1 MVYSANI
8 PPTGAVVS
16 ESPFVRSLEVISM
29 MPDWSVMAAVT
40 RGTNY
45 IRDLC
50 ETYLPQEPR
59 EDDDAYETRVA
70 RSVLSPY
77 TSRLIETAAGAI
89 LRKPIHVE
97 GDQYWLDMCQDVD
110 GLGSSINEY
119 ARRALVSSL
128 TFGHSAILV
137 DYPAAA
143 GAMNLAEER
152 AMGRRPYFVHVDA
165 PQIWGWRKEAGTNR
179 LLQVRIHD
187 YDVKPINDFGEEQVE
202 LMRVIYPGR
211 YDLYTLG
218 QETVE
223 FTETGDY
230 SLAEIPLVPIYS
242 NRRGLLFS
250 QPSLLDIANLNIT
263 HYQRQADLIHALHIA
278 AMPTLVLEG
287 WDDTTGS
294 ATMGVNYAIA
304 MQPGN
309 KAYYV
314 QADATSFEAQM
325 AELQSLEQQMS
336 TLGVTKLFGQK
347 FVAESAE
354 AKRIDQAQSNSVLS
368 IISQELESALN
379 QAFEFAAQYVGIE
392 APEITIDRDFD
403 YYRLIGQDVAVLTQ
417 LNQMGKIS
425 DSMLLEIL
433 RRGEILPDNIN
444 IEDEEEAAEMDATE
458 LVEANENTGEED
470 MEERAEMN
478 PDRVDRL
485 IELLS
490 R

>member
-1 MVYSANI
+1 VVYSANI

-16 ESPFVRSLEVISM
+16 ESPFVRSLDVIAM
-29 MPDWSVMAAVT
+29 MPDWGVMAAVT

-45 IRDLC
+45 IRDLS

-59 EDDDAYETRVA
+59 EDEDAYRTRVD

-89 LRKPIHVE
+89 LRKPIQIE
-97 GDQYWLDMCQDVD
+97 GDPYWQQLAEDID
-110 GLGSSINEY
+110 GLGSNINEY

-128 TFGHSAILV
+128 TYGHSAILV

-143 GAMNLAEER
+143 GARNLAEER

-165 PQIWGWRKEAGTNR
+165 PQIWGWRKETGTNR

-187 YDVKPINDFGEEQVE
+187 YDVRPLNEFGEEQVE
-202 LMRVIYPGR
+202 EMRVIYPGK

-218 QETVE
+218 QDVVE
-223 FTETGDY
+223 FSATGGY
-230 SLAEIPLVPIYS
+230 SLDEIPLVPIYS
-242 NRRGLLFS
+242 NRRGLLTS
-250 QPSLLDIANLNIT
+250 LPPLLDIANLNIT

-294 ATMGVNYAIA
+294 STMGVNYAIA

-314 QADATSFEAQM
+314 QADATSFDAQM
-325 AELQSLEQQMS
+325 NELESLAAQMS

-368 IISQELESALN
+368 ILSQELESCLN
-379 QAFEFAAQYVGIE
+379 QAFAFAARYVGME
-392 APEITIDRDFD
+392 PPTIIVDRDFD
-403 YYRLIGQDVAVLTQ
+403 YYRLIGQDVSVLAQ
-417 LNQMGKIS
+417 LNEMGKIS
-425 DSMLLEIL
+425 DTMLLEIL
-433 RRGEILPDNIN
+433 RRGEILPDTIDV
-444 IEDEEEAAEMDATE
+444 EGEVAAAAADKANTDQPTDTE
-458 LVEANENTGEED
+458 V
-470 MEERAEMN
+470 AEITPSN
-478 PDRVDRL
+478 VDRL
-485 IELLS
+485 IDMLA

>member
-16 ESPFVRSLEVISM
+16 ESPFVRSLDVIAM

-40 RGTNY
+40 NGTNY
-45 IRDLC
+45 LRDMS

-59 EDDDAYETRVA
+59 EDDDAYQTRVD

-89 LRKPIHVE
+89 LRKPIHIE
-97 GDQYWLDMCQDVD
+97 GDPYWLEIAQNID
-110 GLGSSINEY
+110 GLGSNINEY

-128 TFGHSAILV
+128 TYGHSAILV

-165 PQIWGWRKEAGTNR
+165 PQIWGWRKESGTNR
-179 LLQVRIHD
+179 LTQVRIHD
-187 YDVKPINDFGEEQVE
+187 YDVRPLNEFGEEQIE
-202 LMRVIYPGR
+202 QMRVIYPGR

-218 QETVE
+218 QEVVE
-223 FTETGDY
+223 FTSTGGY
-230 SLAEIPLVPIYS
+230 SLDEIPLVPIYS
-242 NRRGLLFS
+242 NRRGLLIS
-250 QPSLLDIANLNIT
+250 QPPLLDIANLNIT

-314 QADATSFEAQM
+314 QADATSFDAQM

-368 IISQELESALN
+368 IISQELESAFN

-403 YYRLIGQDVAVLTQ
+403 FYRLIGQDVSVLTQ
-417 LNQMGKIS
+417 LNQLGKIS
-425 DSMLLEIL
+425 DAMLLEIL

-444 IEDEEEAAEMDATE
+444 IEDELEASTENALALPEAAE
-458 LVEANENTGEED
+458 NTGDED
-470 MEERAEMN
+470 MEEREE
-478 PDRVDRL
+478 
-485 IELLS
+485 ELNS
-490 R
+490 

>member
-1 MVYSANI
+1 MVYSANV

-16 ESPFVRSLEVISM
+16 ESPFVRSLEVIGM

-40 RGTNY
+40 NGTNY
-45 IRDLC
+45 LRDMS

-59 EDDDAYETRVA
+59 EDDDAYQTRVD

-89 LRKPIHVE
+89 LRKPIHIE
-97 GDQYWLDMCQDVD
+97 GDSYWLELAQNID
-110 GLGSSINEY
+110 GLGSNINEY

-128 TFGHSAILV
+128 TYGHSAILV
-137 DYPAAA
+137 DYPAASA
-143 GAMNLAEER
+143 ARNLAEER

-165 PQIWGWRKEAGTNR
+165 PQIWGWRKESGTNR

-187 YDVKPINDFGEEQVE
+187 YDVRPLNEFGEEQVE
-202 LMRVIYPGR
+202 EMRVIYPGR

-218 QETVE
+218 QELVE
-223 FTETGDY
+223 FTATGGY
-230 SLAEIPLVPIYS
+230 SLTEIPLVPIYS
-242 NRRGLLFS
+242 NRRGLLVS
-250 QPSLLDIANLNIT
+250 QPPLLDIANLNIT

-314 QADATSFEAQM
+314 QADATSFDAQM
-325 AELQSLEQQMS
+325 AELESLASQMS

-379 QAFEFAAQYVGIE
+379 QAFAFAAQYVGME
-392 APEITIDRDFD
+392 PPEITIDRDFD
-403 YYRLIGQDVAVLTQ
+403 YYRLIGQDVSVLAQ

-425 DSMLLEIL
+425 DAMLLEIL
-433 RRGEILPDNIN
+433 RRGEVLPDNIN
-444 IEDEEEAAEMDATE
+444 VEDEAEAAGKPATAITEEPETEDEPDSSDSMDE
-458 LVEANENTGEED
+458 SS
-470 MEERAEMN
+470 M
-478 PDRVDRL
+478 
-485 IELLS
+485 S
-490 R
+490 

>member
-1 MVYSANI
+1 VVYSANI

-16 ESPFVRSLEVISM
+16 ESPFVRSLEVIGM

-40 RGTNY
+40 NGTNY
-45 IRDLC
+45 LRDMS

-59 EDDDAYETRVA
+59 EDDDAYQTRVD

-89 LRKPIHVE
+89 LRKPIHIE
-97 GDQYWLDMCQDVD
+97 GDSYWLELAQNID
-110 GLGSSINEY
+110 GLGSNINEY

-128 TFGHSAILV
+128 TYGHSAILV
-137 DYPAAA
+137 DYPAATEA
-143 GAMNLAEER
+143 RNLAEER

-165 PQIWGWRKEAGTNR
+165 PQIWGWRKEPGTNR

-187 YDVKPINDFGEEQVE
+187 YDVRPLNEFGEEQVE
-202 LMRVIYPGR
+202 EMRVIYPGR

-218 QETVE
+218 QELVE
-223 FTETGDY
+223 FTATGGY
-230 SLAEIPLVPIYS
+230 SLTEIPLVPIYS
-242 NRRGLLFS
+242 NRRGLLVS
-250 QPSLLDIANLNIT
+250 QPPLLDIANLNIT

-314 QADATSFEAQM
+314 QADATSFDAQM
-325 AELQSLEQQMS
+325 NELQSLEQQMS

-354 AKRIDQAQSNSVLS
+354 AKRIDQAQGNSVLS

-379 QAFEFAAQYVGIE
+379 QAFAFAAQYVGME
-392 APEITIDRDFD
+392 PPEITIDRDFD
-403 YYRLIGQDVAVLTQ
+403 YYRLIGQDVSVLAQ

-425 DSMLLEIL
+425 DAMLLEIL
-433 RRGEILPDNIN
+433 RRGEVLPDNIN
-444 IEDEEEAAEMDATE
+444 IENELEASTTNALA
-458 LVEANENTGEED
+458 LPEASESSDDED
-470 MEERAEMN
+470 MEKTEE
-478 PDRVDRL
+478 
-485 IELLS
+485 ELNS
-490 R
+490 

>member
-1 MVYSANI
+1 MVYSANV

-16 ESPFVRSLEVISM
+16 ESPFVRSLEVIGM

-40 RGTNY
+40 NGTNY
-45 IRDLC
+45 LRDMS

-59 EDDDAYETRVA
+59 EDDDAYQTRVD

-89 LRKPIHVE
+89 LRKPIHIE
-97 GDQYWLDMCQDVD
+97 GDPYWLELAQNID
-110 GLGSSINEY
+110 GLGSNINEY

-128 TFGHSAILV
+128 TYGHSAILV
-137 DYPAAA
+137 DYPAATEA
-143 GAMNLAEER
+143 RNLAEER

-165 PQIWGWRKEAGTNR
+165 PQIWGWRKESGTNR

-187 YDVKPINDFGEEQVE
+187 YDVRPLNEFGEEQVE
-202 LMRVIYPGR
+202 EMRVIYPGR

-218 QETVE
+218 QELVE
-223 FTETGDY
+223 FTATGGY
-230 SLAEIPLVPIYS
+230 SLTEIPLVPIYS
-242 NRRGLLFS
+242 NRRGLLVS
-250 QPSLLDIANLNIT
+250 QPPLLDIAKLKLT
-263 HYQRQADLIHALHIA
+263 KYQRQADLIHALHIA

-314 QADATSFEAQM
+314 QADATSFDAQM
-325 AELQSLEQQMS
+325 AELESLASQMS

-379 QAFEFAAQYVGIE
+379 QAFGFAAQYVGME
-392 APEITIDRDFD
+392 PPEITIDRDFD
-403 YYRLIGQDVAVLTQ
+403 YYRLIGQDVSVLAQ

-425 DSMLLEIL
+425 DAMLLEIL
-433 RRGEILPDNIN
+433 RRGEVLPDNIN
-444 IEDEEEAAEMDATE
+444 IEDELEASTTNALALPEAAE
-458 LVEANENTGEED
+458 NTGDED
-470 MEERAEMN
+470 MEQREE
-478 PDRVDRL
+478 
-485 IELLS
+485 ELDS
-490 R
+490 